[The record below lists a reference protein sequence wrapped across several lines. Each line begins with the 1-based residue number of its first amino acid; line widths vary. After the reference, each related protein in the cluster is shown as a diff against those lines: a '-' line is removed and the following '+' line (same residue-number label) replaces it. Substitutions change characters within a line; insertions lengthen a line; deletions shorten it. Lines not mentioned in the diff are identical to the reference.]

1 MPSSP
6 PSGDPRRQQL
16 LLNFILGFLIFTAL
30 LLLIL
35 PLGIPRPLRI
45 LLFFSEVF
53 AAGAIWV
60 LAKARLPR
68 NRD

>member
-1 MPSSP
+1 MPP
-6 PSGDPRRQQL
+6 RPESGDSRRQRL

-45 LLFFSEVF
+45 LLFLSEML
-53 AAGAIWV
+53 AAGAIWI

-68 NRD
+68 